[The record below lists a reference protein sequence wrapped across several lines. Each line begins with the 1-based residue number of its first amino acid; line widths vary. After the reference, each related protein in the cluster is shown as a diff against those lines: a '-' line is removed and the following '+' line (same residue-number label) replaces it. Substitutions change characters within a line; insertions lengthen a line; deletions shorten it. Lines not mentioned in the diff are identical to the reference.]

1 MTEKISAENLFHHAV
16 WRTYTPADGL
26 AGLQL
31 QEIAQDREGYLWFAT
46 FHSGVS
52 RFDGEAFRTFTRDD
66 GLAGNIVMP
75 VLLDSR
81 ERLWFGSIDGG
92 ICWYDGQIF
101 HRVDGLDQLR
111 VRAGKIFE
119 DEGGRIWFCG
129 SRTLCYLDGDRVCDL
144 RDELRRDCDLPP
156 SQCWGIDQDGEGR
169 IWLGMKHLV
178 CYDDRRD
185 IGSRFYAFG
194 PEDGLNDRALA
205 YAVGADASGD
215 MWIGSWNHILR
226 YDGCSFHSVEQREGL
241 CVGAIRRD
249 QEGRVWFCTNAGAFC
264 NDGDRLYHLTMADG
278 LVQNVIADVFQ
289 DREGLFWF
297 STWRGGVS
305 CCDPHAI
312 HHIGTDLDVRD
323 LHEDSGGTTWLG
335 AKRGLAALERESL
348 DLARVEM
355 GAEFGDI
362 CALCSDPNGGLW
374 LGGSKGLA
382 FWDGQQLRIVE
393 QQEGFDDLLV
403 TALLFDTERG
413 LLLAHED
420 SERSEVRISLYD
432 GCDFHSLLR
441 RRKAFD
447 LNIITRLLLSRDRRV
462 WFALGGDDGQAFGES
477 GIGCL
482 DADGGVTLYGVEE
495 GIVDFRVE
503 DLSEDRRGH
512 LWVATRGG
520 VSCCDIRSGVDRQNV
535 GERFR
540 SFTPHDGL
548 PVPGVLCVCEDRDG
562 HFWFGADSG
571 IVHYDS
577 RRPVGS
583 RFQLVRS
590 PHLLGV
596 RRIIQDGD
604 GAFWC
609 ATVAGVVRYRP
620 TQVAPR
626 VHLQRVIADR
636 SYEGADVS
644 QVTSAGTQAS
654 FEYRGLSYRTPLR
667 DLLYLC
673 RLRGVDDDWCDSR
686 QRQVTY
692 TDLVP
697 GKYVFEV
704 KAIDRDLNESEPA
717 SCHLEIFPDP
727 RVTALSRELGESG
740 TVGEFVGG
748 SSALRRVQMQLAQVA
763 DTDLTVL
770 ILGETGTGKG
780 LAART
785 LHALSDRKDGPFIQI
800 NCGAIPSALIESELF
815 GHEKGAFTGAVQRR
829 LGKVELARGGTLF
842 LDEIGDMPLEAQ
854 VKLLRLLEERNFE
867 RVGGSQTL
875 DADARVVAA
884 TNRDLENMVAEER
897 FREDLF
903 YRLQVFPT
911 RLSPLRERREDIPL
925 LAVYFME
932 RMAEHLSK
940 RVDGF
945 TPEGLA
951 ALRGYDWPGNVRE
964 LEHAVQ
970 RAVIVCG
977 GAAIGPADLGLE
989 GVGSD
994 GDPLA
999 EMIPPQEYERRY
1011 LEKILEQ
1018 TDWTIKGPDG
1028 AAARLDMP
1036 VSTLRSRLRKL
1047 GIRRPG
1053 E

>member
-1 MTEKISAENLFHHAV
+1 MTGKADAENYFRHAD

-52 RFDGEAFRTFTRDD
+52 RFDGETFRTFTRDD
-66 GLAGNIVMP
+66 GLAGNLIMSI
-75 VLLDSR
+75 LLDSR

-92 ICWYDGQIF
+92 ICWYDGRAF
-101 HRVDGLDQLR
+101 HRVEELDRLN
-111 VRAGKIFE
+111 VRAGHIFE
-119 DEGGRIWFCG
+119 DR
-129 SRTLCYLDGDRVCDL
+129 
-144 RDELRRDCDLPP
+144 
-156 SQCWGIDQDGEGR
+156 EGR
-169 IWLGMKHLV
+169 IWLGMGDLV
-178 CYDDRRD
+178 CYDDRQD
-185 IGSRFYAFG
+185 SGNRFCAFG
-194 PEDGLNDRALA
+194 PEDGLHDRALA

-215 MWIGSWNHILR
+215 IWVGSWSHILR
-226 YDGCSFHSVEQREGL
+226 YDGSSFHSVEQREKM
-241 CVGAIRRD
+241 CVRTIRRD
-249 QEGRVWFCTNAGAFC
+249 REGRLWFCFNGGAC
-264 NDGDRLYHLTMADG
+264 YYDGDRLYRLTDVDAP
-278 LVQNVIADVFQ
+278 VQNNIGDAFQ

-297 STWRGGVS
+297 STWGSGVL

-312 HHIGTDLDVRD
+312 HHIGAELDVHD
-323 LHEDSGGTTWLG
+323 LCEDPGGAIWLG
-335 AKRGLAALERESL
+335 AKSGLVALEPEIL
-348 DLARVEM
+348 DLERVEM
-355 GAEFGDI
+355 GAEFDGI
-362 CALCSDPNGGLW
+362 RALCSDPDGGLW

-382 FWDGQQLRIVE
+382 FWDGKRLRIVE
-393 QQEGFDDLLV
+393 QQGGFDDLIV
-403 TALLFDTERG
+403 TALLFDAERG
-413 LLLAHED
+413 LLVAHED
-420 SERSEVRISLYD
+420 PERSEVRISLYD
-432 GCDFHSLLR
+432 GRDFHPLLR
-441 RRKAFD
+441 RRKTFRMS
-447 LNIITRLLLSRDRRV
+447 IITRLLLSSDRKI
-462 WFALGGDDGQAFGES
+462 WFALGGDGGQAFGEA

-482 DADGGVTLYGVEE
+482 DADGEVSLYGVEE
-495 GIVDFRVE
+495 GLVDFRVE
-503 DLSEDRRGH
+503 DLIEDRRGH

-520 VSCCDIRSGVDRQNV
+520 ISRCDIRDGIDREDG
-535 GERFR
+535 GERFHN
-540 SFTPHDGL
+540 FTPQDGL
-548 PVPGVLCVCEDRDG
+548 PVSGVLCVCEDREG
-562 HFWFGADSG
+562 HLWFGADSG
-571 IVHYDS
+571 IVHYDGG
-577 RRPVGS
+577 RPVGS

-596 RRIIQDGD
+596 RRIIQDGE

-609 ATVAGVVRYRP
+609 ATATGVVRYRP

-636 SYEGADVS
+636 SYEGVDAV

-667 DLLYLC
+667 NLLYLF
-673 RLRGVDDDWCDSR
+673 RLRGVDDDWRDSR

-692 TDLVP
+692 TDLAP
-697 GKYVFEV
+697 GEYLFEV

-717 SCHLEIFPDP
+717 SCQLEILPDP

-740 TVGEFVGG
+740 AVGEFVGG
-748 SSALRRVQMQLAQVA
+748 SAALRRVQMQLAQVA
-763 DTDLTVL
+763 DTGLTVL

-785 LHALSDRKDGPFIQI
+785 LHALSERKEGPFIQI

-854 VKLLRLLEERNFE
+854 VKLLRLLEERSFE

-875 DADARVVAA
+875 EADARVVAA
-884 TNRDLENMVAEER
+884 TNRDLESMVAEER

-911 RLSPLRERREDIPL
+911 RLPPLRERREDIPL

-932 RMAEHLSK
+932 RMAEHLNK
-940 RVDGF
+940 KVAGF

-977 GAAIGPADLGLE
+977 GAAIEPNDLGLE
-989 GVGSD
+989 GSSGS

-1018 TDWTIKGPDG
+1018 IGWIIKGPEG
-1028 AAARLDMP
+1028 AAALLDMP

-1047 GIRRPG
+1047 GIQRPG